1 MKLRNSRLD
10 NVERSQRSGM
20 RYVIDGGMLL
30 HRIAWTIGSSCKD
43 ICASYASFL
52 STYTSCTIVN
62 VFDGYHCHS
71 TKDMVRTVRG
81 RNGEFLTALTSHQS
95 SLL

>member
-1 MKLRNSRLD
+1 MPSLED
-10 NVERSQRSGM
+10 VESSHRSGM

-30 HRIAWTIGSSCKD
+30 HRIAWTIGSSYKD

-62 VFDGYHCHS
+62 VFDGYHCYS
-71 TKDMVRTVRG
+71 TKDMVHKVRG
-81 RNGEFLTALTSHQS
+81 RNGEISTA
-95 SLL
+95 